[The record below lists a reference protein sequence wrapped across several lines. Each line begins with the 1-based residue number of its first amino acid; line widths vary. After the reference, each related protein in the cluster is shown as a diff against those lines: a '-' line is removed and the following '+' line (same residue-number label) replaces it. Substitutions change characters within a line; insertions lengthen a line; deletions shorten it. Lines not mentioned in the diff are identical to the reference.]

1 MRTRSI
7 SNRTARAVELQIA
20 AMGSDVFEIGLFKP
34 EAGDGEA
41 IMVPRV
47 WIVKHLFAPCHGS
60 GARISVEE
68 TSTSGQRGSINSR

>member
-20 AMGSDVFEIGLFKP
+20 AMGTDVFEVGLFNP

-47 WIVKHLFAPCHGS
+47 WDREALVRSVPWLRHGDANAQIAPGRKS
-60 GARISVEE
+60 A
-68 TSTSGQRGSINSR
+68 